1 MNVASRFPGGLCC
14 VRMRRIWLAL
24 TVSLAVHLLV
34 VAIAVGVGVWRALS
48 LVPAFKVQS
57 ISIDV
62 VKDLPLGAPPE
73 QQAGTEDE
81 PPARAPRPRHRVA
94 ASRDGV
100 SVPSSPDAAVPEPR
114 TDAATSV
121 RPHDG
126 GGGGGIDGGRSR
138 PGDLR
143 ENGPEGSRLIALLR
157 LDRLRASA
165 GSETTIAAIDQLLQL
180 LPDRRRLVEG
190 TGLDLYRD
198 FDSLLIATPNPTD
211 DAVTFLAVRH
221 HLTDTA
227 LKSGLDRGAK
237 AAHRPIEWQTIGG
250 RPVGIRRQP
259 AGTPQGLDRDDRILA
274 LPQTSLA
281 IMATAAYA
289 AQLLDI
295 DSLARPSGA
304 SSIDGGAPDAQAAS
318 GPQRKPGARSRWPS
332 IAARIEAEESAVP
345 DEAAFMMMGTGLVAQ
360 AGGVTGYVSPPARG
374 ANDDMPPQPVGGE
387 LGPVPQVM
395 TLLVGVESPFIE
407 VIAEFKSAAET
418 DRWEHDLPAWRRKAL
433 TNPVIIL
440 SGFASLIGRS
450 ELSRDGNTLRLR
462 AGTSTE
468 ELQRLLNLIA
478 NLTRS
483 ALGRPR

>member
-1 MNVASRFPGGLCC
+1 
-14 VRMRRIWLAL
+14 MRRIWLAL

-34 VAIAVGVGVWRALS
+34 VGIAVGVGLWRALS

-100 SVPSSPDAAVPEPR
+100 SVPGSPDAAVPEPR
-114 TDAATSV
+114 TDAAPSA
-121 RPHDG
+121 RPLDG
-126 GGGGGIDGGRSR
+126 GSGGGIDGGRRR

-165 GSETTIAAIDQLLQL
+165 GSENTIAAIDQLLQL

-198 FDSLLIATPNPTD
+198 FDSLLIATPNPTN

-227 LKSGLDRGAK
+227 LKAGLDRGAK
-237 AAHRPIEWQTIGG
+237 AARRPIEWQTIGS

-259 AGTPQGLDRDDRILA
+259 AGTPREGLDRDDRILA

-295 DSLARPSGA
+295 DPLARPSGGN
-304 SSIDGGAPDAQAAS
+304 SVDGGAPDAQAAS
-318 GPQRKPGARSRWPS
+318 GPPRKPGGRSRWQS
-332 IAARIEAEESAVP
+332 IAARIEAEESALP
-345 DEAAFMMMGTGLVAQ
+345 DEAAFMMMATGLFAQ
-360 AGGVTGYVSPPARG
+360 TGGVTGYVSPPTRG
-374 ANDDMPPQPVGGE
+374 ASDDMPPQPVGGE
-387 LGPVPQVM
+387 IGPVPQVM

-407 VIAEFKSAAET
+407 LSAEFKSAAEA
-418 DRWEHDLPAWRRKAL
+418 DGWERDLPAWRRKVL
-433 TNPVIIL
+433 TNPVVLL

-450 ELSRDGNTLRLR
+450 ESSREGNTLHLR
-462 AGTSTE
+462 AATSTE

-478 NLTRS
+478 NLTRG
-483 ALGRPR
+483 ALARPR